1 MTAIEHSCKDNKLQ
15 PVQSFK
21 DKIIQLYDT
30 TRVRHGLMI
39 VGPTGGGK
47 TKCYKTLSH
56 ALSAMAA
63 SGDENFSKVN
73 YHILNPT
80 AITMGQLYGY
90 LDSGSG
96 EWVDGVAALL
106 VNECAKD

>member
-1 MTAIEHSCKDNKLQ
+1 MSTIEQSCKDNKLQ
-15 PVQSFK
+15 GTQSFK

-47 TKCYKTLSH
+47 TKCYKTLAH

-63 SGDENFSKVN
+63 NGDPE
-73 YHILNPT
+73 
-80 AITMGQLYGY
+80 
-90 LDSGSG
+90 
-96 EWVDGVAALL
+96 
-106 VNECAKD
+106 